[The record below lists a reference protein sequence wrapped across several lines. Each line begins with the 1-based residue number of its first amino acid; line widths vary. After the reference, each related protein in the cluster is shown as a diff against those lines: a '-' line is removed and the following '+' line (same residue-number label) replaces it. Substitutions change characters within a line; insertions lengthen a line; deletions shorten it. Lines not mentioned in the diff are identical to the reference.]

1 MDPIADFKKLGAKGI
16 SRQESGATNADC
28 KVLAGFLPHAFAH
41 VYVDQGG
48 IIGACADRNTSDTS
62 SSHKK
67 RNQSGPNFLLMW
79 TTGGDNEGP
88 TRLRSSRRGVHRNY
102 TADG

>member
-1 MDPIADFKKLGAKGI
+1 MQTVRFWRCFFRMRLHMYTSIK
-16 SRQESGATNADC
+16 
-28 KVLAGFLPHAFAH
+28 
-41 VYVDQGG
+41 GG

-88 TRLRSSRRGVHRNY
+88 TRLRSSRRGVHGNY